1 MQILIEWG
9 VRMSLEEH
17 ERFFTE
23 LLGNI
28 DEPTAPFGLMD
39 VHLDGSRVRQAYLA
53 LSGEL
58 SARLRG
64 MAKRLGVSLASL
76 FHLAWGQV
84 LSKAT
89 DRADV
94 VFGTV
99 LFGRMQAGEGAD
111 QAMGLFINTLPV
123 KLSLDEATVTD
134 SVRQTHQLLADLLR
148 HEHAPLALAQ
158 RCSGVSAPAPL
169 FTCLLNYRHN
179 KPMGGD
185 TASHLSDTAD
195 LWSGVSSLNSEE
207 RTNYPITLSVEDFG
221 QDLGLTA
228 QVLQPLEP
236 ARICGYMHKALEG
249 LVEALEKA
257 PETKIHTVEILP
269 QTERHQLLVEWNA
282 TDAAYP
288 KDKCI
293 HGLFEEQVARAPDA
307 IALIQDQEQLTH
319 GELNTRANQLAHYLR
334 ALGVGPE
341 TCVAI
346 CVERRP
352 YMVVGLLAIL
362 KAGGGYVTLDPN
374 YPAERLEFMLEDS
387 SPVSLLADTIGLKTL
402 EGSLHQFSDASIVD
416 LTHPEIW
423 SSYPHTDVSIT
434 QTGLTSRNLAYVI
447 YTSGST
453 GMPKGVMVEHK
464 NVVNLVTW
472 HCCHFNLTIGDRT
485 SSIAGMGFD
494 AGGWE
499 IWPSLSMGASLAL
512 APTFVAGDPK
522 ELLCWWERQ
531 SLNVSFL
538 PTPLAEAAFSL
549 GINNQKLEILLVGG
563 DRLHSFATHHHFR
576 LVNNYGPT
584 EITVVATSGEVK
596 KDDPNP
602 HIGRPINNTRI
613 YILDRYRQPVPIG
626 VAGELYIGGAGVA
639 RGYLKRAE
647 LTAERFLS
655 DPFGAAPEGRMY
667 RTGDLARYRRDG
679 NIEFLGRNDFQVK
692 IRGFRI
698 ELGEIEARLCEHE
711 DVREAVVIARAEE
724 GEDKRLVA
732 YVTLRESGSSSD
744 LAQGLR
750 AHLAALLPDYMV
762 PSAFVVLERLPL
774 TANGKLDRKALPA
787 PDEKALAR
795 QEYEAPVGEIEIVLA
810 RVWSE
815 LLHVEHVS
823 RQDNFFEL
831 GGDSLLAVRLMS
843 RLQQQ
848 FSVELPLSALFSCP
862 RLRDLAQAI
871 GRLET
876 SLLPPITAVSRG
888 GTLPLS
894 FAQQRLW
901 VLAQFEG
908 VSESYHMPFGL
919 RLRGVLDEGAL
930 KKSLDHLW
938 RRHEGLRSSF
948 GMDEEGLPFVKLLDA
963 SVGLVLREY
972 DLEDWPDAEEQLLR
986 IAREAAIIPFDL
998 NTGPLIRG
1006 CLVRLFAE
1014 EHVLL
1019 ITQHHIVSDG
1029 WSMGILL
1036 NELSSLY
1043 SAFSRGERDPL
1054 PPLPVHYSDYA
1065 VWQRQFLSGDHL
1077 RRQSEYWRKA
1087 LKEAPV
1093 VLELPTDRPRPAQQ
1107 DLRGASLEVVLD
1119 AQLTARLKKLS
1130 QEQGVTLFMTL
1141 LAGWSVVLSR
1151 LSGSEDIV
1159 IGTPTANR
1167 NRVEIEGLIGFFV
1180 NTLAL
1185 RIDLSGEVGVKELL
1199 GRVKHQAL
1207 EAQHHQELPFEQVV
1221 EIVQPPRHLSHTPLF
1236 QVMFAWQ
1243 NNEGGE
1249 LSLPGLEV
1257 APFGGAVESIKFDL
1271 ELDLAEDGTR
1281 IGGEVRYS
1289 KALFDE
1295 ETIRRHIG
1303 YLKRVLQAFVDHW
1316 DQSVSQ
1322 IEILS
1327 EAERHQLLVEWN
1339 ATDAAYPKDKC
1350 IHELFEEQVARA
1362 PDAIALIQDQ
1372 EQLTYAELN
1381 TRANQLAHYLRA
1393 LGVGP
1398 ETCVA
1403 ICVERRPYMVVGLLA
1418 ILKAGGAYVPLD
1430 PNYPAERLEFMLEDS
1445 SPVSLLADT
1454 IGLKT
1459 LEGSLHQFS
1468 DASIVDLT
1476 HPEIWS
1482 SYPHTDVSITQ
1493 TGLTSRNLA
1502 YVIYT
1507 SGSTGM
1513 PKGVMVEH
1521 KNVVNLFEVTDKLF
1535 GFNEQ
1540 DVWTLFHSV
1549 AFDFSVWE
1557 LWGGLL
1563 HGGKVVIVPYFTAR
1577 SPELFYQLICHQG
1590 VTV

>member
-307 IALIQDQEQLTH
+307 IALIQDQEQLTYA
-319 GELNTRANQLAHYLR
+319 ELNTRANQLAHYLR

-352 YMVVGLLAIL
+352 YMVGGLLGIL
-362 KAGGGYVTLDPN
+362 KGGGACGPSDPN

-453 GMPKGVMVEHK
+453 GMPKGVMVEHTSLVSSTFARHRRHK
-464 NVVNLVTW
+464 FKEVNAFMVSSFAFDSSKAAIYWPL
-472 HCCHFNLTIGDRT
+472 CSGGALNLFNAQLTKDLEAIKKALQ
-485 SSIAGMGFD
+485 SSN
-494 AGGWE
+494 
-499 IWPSLSMGASLAL
+499 AS
-512 APTFVAGDPK
+512 F
-522 ELLCWWERQ
+522 LLCTPSFYQ
-531 SLNVSFL
+531 SFL
-538 PTPLAEAAFSL
+538 QLFRKYNQRLEAVILAGENCPPQLIDFHYEKFPDVL
-549 GINNQKLEILLVGG
+549 LINE
-563 DRLHSFATHHHFR
+563 
-576 LVNNYGPT
+576 YGPT
-584 EITVVATSGEVK
+584 ECTVWATSSILEKNTNGLS
-596 KDDPNP
+596 P
-602 HIGRPINNTRI
+602 IGRPINNTRI

-647 LTAERFLS
+647 LTAERFLA
-655 DPFGAAPEGRMY
+655 DPFGSAPEGRMY
-667 RTGDLARYRRDG
+667 RTGDLARYRSDG

-919 RLRGVLDEGAL
+919 RLRGVFDEGAL

-1093 VLELPTDRPRPAQQ
+1093 VLELR
-1107 DLRGASLEVVLD
+1107 
-1119 AQLTARLKKLS
+1119 
-1130 QEQGVTLFMTL
+1130 
-1141 LAGWSVVLSR
+1141 
-1151 LSGSEDIV
+1151 
-1159 IGTPTANR
+1159 
-1167 NRVEIEGLIGFFV
+1167 
-1180 NTLAL
+1180 
-1185 RIDLSGEVGVKELL
+1185 
-1199 GRVKHQAL
+1199 
-1207 EAQHHQELPFEQVV
+1207 
-1221 EIVQPPRHLSHTPLF
+1221 
-1236 QVMFAWQ
+1236 
-1243 NNEGGE
+1243 
-1249 LSLPGLEV
+1249 
-1257 APFGGAVESIKFDL
+1257 
-1271 ELDLAEDGTR
+1271 
-1281 IGGEVRYS
+1281 
-1289 KALFDE
+1289 
-1295 ETIRRHIG
+1295 
-1303 YLKRVLQAFVDHW
+1303 
-1316 DQSVSQ
+1316 
-1322 IEILS
+1322 
-1327 EAERHQLLVEWN
+1327 
-1339 ATDAAYPKDKC
+1339 
-1350 IHELFEEQVARA
+1350 
-1362 PDAIALIQDQ
+1362 
-1372 EQLTYAELN
+1372 
-1381 TRANQLAHYLRA
+1381 
-1393 LGVGP
+1393 
-1398 ETCVA
+1398 
-1403 ICVERRPYMVVGLLA
+1403 
-1418 ILKAGGAYVPLD
+1418 
-1430 PNYPAERLEFMLEDS
+1430 
-1445 SPVSLLADT
+1445 
-1454 IGLKT
+1454 
-1459 LEGSLHQFS
+1459 
-1468 DASIVDLT
+1468 
-1476 HPEIWS
+1476 
-1482 SYPHTDVSITQ
+1482 
-1493 TGLTSRNLA
+1493 
-1502 YVIYT
+1502 
-1507 SGSTGM
+1507 
-1513 PKGVMVEH
+1513 
-1521 KNVVNLFEVTDKLF
+1521 
-1535 GFNEQ
+1535 
-1540 DVWTLFHSV
+1540 
-1549 AFDFSVWE
+1549 
-1557 LWGGLL
+1557 
-1563 HGGKVVIVPYFTAR
+1563 
-1577 SPELFYQLICHQG
+1577 
-1590 VTV
+1590 

>member
-288 KDKCI
+288 KDKFI
-293 HGLFEEQVARAPDA
+293 DELFEEQVARAPDA
-307 IALIQDQEQLTH
+307 IALIQDQEQLTYA
-319 GELNTRANQLAHYLR
+319 ELNTRANQLAHYLR

-362 KAGGGYVTLDPN
+362 KAGGAYVPLDPN

-647 LTAERFLS
+647 LTAERFLA
-655 DPFGAAPEGRMY
+655 DPFGSAPEGRMY
-667 RTGDLARYRRDG
+667 RTGDLARYRSDG

-744 LAQGLR
+744 LAQGLG
-750 AHLAALLPDYMV
+750 APLAGLLPDYMV

-843 RLQQQ
+843 RLRRLDLATDIRTL
-848 FSVELPLSALFSCP
+848 FATPTLSALASQVGTSREIVVPSNLIEAGCQRITPEMIRLADLDQESIDKIIERVSGGVGNIQDIYGLSPLQDGILFHHLLAKEGDPYLLISQMAFSDRAFLDRYLSALQEVVDRHDILRTSFVWEGLSEPVQVVLRQARLSVEELDLDLQKGSIADQVRQRFDP
-862 RLRDLAQAI
+862 RHHRIDLGQAPLLRTSVAYDGDQWILTQLLHHLIGDHSTLEIQNREVELILSGRRNELLPAQPFRNLVAQA
-871 GRLET
+871 RLGM
-876 SLLPPITAVSRG
+876 SLEEHERFFTELLGNIDEPTA
-888 GTLPLS
+888 
-894 FAQQRLW
+894 
-901 VLAQFEG
+901 
-908 VSESYHMPFGL
+908 PFGL
-919 RLRGVLDEGAL
+919 MDVHLDGSRVRQAYLALSGELSARLRGMAKRLGVSLASLFHLAWGQVLSKATDRADVVFGTVLFGRMQAGEGADQAMGLFINTLPVKLSLDEATVTDSVRQTHQL
-930 KKSLDHLW
+930 LADLL
-938 RRHEGLRSSF
+938 RHEHAPLALAQRCSGVSAPAPLFTCLLNYRHNKTMGGDTASHLSDTADLWSGVSSLNSEERTNYPITLSVEDFGQDLGLTAQVLQPLEPARIC
-948 GMDEEGLPFVKLLDA
+948 GYMHKALEGLVEA
-963 SVGLVLREY
+963 
-972 DLEDWPDAEEQLLR
+972 LE
-986 IAREAAIIPFDL
+986 
-998 NTGPLIRG
+998 
-1006 CLVRLFAE
+1006 
-1014 EHVLL
+1014 
-1019 ITQHHIVSDG
+1019 
-1029 WSMGILL
+1029 
-1036 NELSSLY
+1036 
-1043 SAFSRGERDPL
+1043 
-1054 PPLPVHYSDYA
+1054 
-1065 VWQRQFLSGDHL
+1065 
-1077 RRQSEYWRKA
+1077 KA
-1087 LKEAPV
+1087 PETKIH
-1093 VLELPTDRPRPAQQ
+1093 T
-1107 DLRGASLEVVLD
+1107 
-1119 AQLTARLKKLS
+1119 
-1130 QEQGVTLFMTL
+1130 
-1141 LAGWSVVLSR
+1141 
-1151 LSGSEDIV
+1151 
-1159 IGTPTANR
+1159 
-1167 NRVEIEGLIGFFV
+1167 VEI
-1180 NTLAL
+1180 
-1185 RIDLSGEVGVKELL
+1185 
-1199 GRVKHQAL
+1199 
-1207 EAQHHQELPFEQVV
+1207 LPQ
-1221 EIVQPPRHLSHTPLF
+1221 T
-1236 QVMFAWQ
+1236 
-1243 NNEGGE
+1243 
-1249 LSLPGLEV
+1249 
-1257 APFGGAVESIKFDL
+1257 
-1271 ELDLAEDGTR
+1271 
-1281 IGGEVRYS
+1281 
-1289 KALFDE
+1289 
-1295 ETIRRHIG
+1295 
-1303 YLKRVLQAFVDHW
+1303 
-1316 DQSVSQ
+1316 
-1322 IEILS
+1322 
-1327 EAERHQLLVEWN
+1327 ERHQLLVEWN

-1381 TRANQLAHYLRA
+1381 TRANQLAHY
-1393 LGVGP
+1393 
-1398 ETCVA
+1398 
-1403 ICVERRPYMVVGLLA
+1403 
-1418 ILKAGGAYVPLD
+1418 
-1430 PNYPAERLEFMLEDS
+1430 
-1445 SPVSLLADT
+1445 
-1454 IGLKT
+1454 
-1459 LEGSLHQFS
+1459 
-1468 DASIVDLT
+1468 
-1476 HPEIWS
+1476 
-1482 SYPHTDVSITQ
+1482 
-1493 TGLTSRNLA
+1493 
-1502 YVIYT
+1502 
-1507 SGSTGM
+1507 
-1513 PKGVMVEH
+1513 
-1521 KNVVNLFEVTDKLF
+1521 
-1535 GFNEQ
+1535 
-1540 DVWTLFHSV
+1540 
-1549 AFDFSVWE
+1549 
-1557 LWGGLL
+1557 
-1563 HGGKVVIVPYFTAR
+1563 
-1577 SPELFYQLICHQG
+1577 
-1590 VTV
+1590 